1 MVILCNIKYILYNT
15 YLYILICLYINVPEW
30 VRETKKMKTKI
41 KNHKKPLRAVGYFA
55 HLNKNCTI
63 GQYEKEV
70 LKGDYNRE
78 NILVMKTIEV
88 DFVTYRGL
96 QETLL
101 HDVDLWDKIG
111 GHDIDPAAEK
121 LNPEL
126 FKEIKETT
134 AFWKLSK
141 EAIEF
146 YRANALTL
154 CVEVILKSK
163 KNYGNDWKFY
173 VNTEGFGYARYV
185 GLSQERFD
193 WLMFQ
198 EAKDQLG
205 IEKNTTD
212 MAWEEYHPK
221 LDALEKKYNQKEVK

>member
-1 MVILCNIKYILYNT
+1 M
-15 YLYILICLYINVPEW
+15 
-30 VRETKKMKTKI
+30 ETKMKT
-41 KNHKKPLRAVGYFA
+41 HKTPIRAVGYFA

-63 GQYEKEV
+63 GQYENEV
-70 LKGDYNRE
+70 MKGDYNKE
-78 NILVMKTIEV
+78 NVLVMKTIEV

-101 HDVDLWDKIG
+101 HDVDVWDKIG
-111 GHDIDPAAEK
+111 GHEIDTAAKK

-126 FKEIKETT
+126 FKEIETT
-134 AFWKLSK
+134 NAFWELSK
-141 EAIEF
+141 EAIAF

-154 CVEVILKSK
+154 CVEVICKDK
-163 KNYGNDWKFY
+163 KNYGDDQKFY

-198 EAKDQLG
+198 EANQLLDN
-205 IEKNTTD
+205 EKNITD
-212 MAWEEYHPK
+212 MEWEEYHPK
-221 LDALEKKYNQKEVK
+221 LDELRKLYNQKEAKY